1 MLEGIPYR
9 EFPLPIGNSLSVAEV
24 GTNHIAQLAICIR
37 LSVGGLW
44 TEADLQLCLPC
55 PTPAQ

>member
-1 MLEGIPYR
+1 MLPLNYHR
-9 EFPLPIGNSLSVAEV
+9 EFPLGRRGGHHPHS
-24 GTNHIAQLAICIR
+24 QLEYASA

-44 TEADLQLCLPC
+44 TEADLQLSFHW